1 MDLNEWI
8 QKCAPPLL
16 FTYCK
21 QSSSMRLTFLQ
32 LEDAC
37 MTTSSRE
44 MSPEPRALET
54 NEKHSAIKFGLRCT
68 GCPLSTWHRTHEHI

>member
-8 QKCAPPLL
+8 QKCAPPIL
-16 FTYCK
+16 FTDCK

-32 LEDAC
+32 LEDSR

-44 MSPEPRALET
+44 MSPEPRALQ
-54 NEKHSAIKFGLRCT
+54 
-68 GCPLSTWHRTHEHI
+68 PLKSFLHRLPPLDMAQDT